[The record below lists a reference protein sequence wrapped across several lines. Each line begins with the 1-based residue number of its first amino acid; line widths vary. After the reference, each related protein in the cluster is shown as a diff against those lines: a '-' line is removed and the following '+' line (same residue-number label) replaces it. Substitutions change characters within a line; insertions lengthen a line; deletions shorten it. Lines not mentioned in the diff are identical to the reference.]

1 MEEEIIAAGIHQ
13 ALKRGEPL
21 NRAIQSFIN
30 AGYSREAV
38 DKAVKLVNSSQDL
51 SLYTPLIPAARPGM
65 KLQPDLPPGFVPAS
79 QPQRQGIQGTGR
91 GAGSAERGQGQ
102 MQNQGIKKKRKSHLG
117 LWLLVILI
125 ILITVAVNAFL
136 VWKFLLNR

>member
-65 KLQPDLPPGFVPAS
+65 KLQPDLPPGFACGSREDPRLRANE
-79 QPQRQGIQGTGR
+79 
-91 GAGSAERGQGQ
+91 AGSRRFALPAAPRP
-102 MQNQGIKKKRKSHLG
+102 R
-117 LWLLVILI
+117 
-125 ILITVAVNAFL
+125 
-136 VWKFLLNR
+136 